1 MSSGLETEPP
11 INSSLLE
18 EEETCS
24 HGNGQS
30 QAESSRISANGP
42 QVAAD
47 VGPGQHG
54 EDIRGHLAS
63 REGSTVE
70 PEAALETSKEQT
82 NINTSDAG
90 MVFKFYYMF
99 PDRVDTTKLQK
110 LQKLKPNN
118 GV

>member
-11 INSSLLE
+11 INSNLLE

-30 QAESSRISANGP
+30 QADSISSSANGP

-54 EDIRGHLAS
+54 EDIRGHPAS

-70 PEAALETSKEQT
+70 QEAALETSTEQT
-82 NINTSDAG
+82 NMNTRDAG
-90 MVFKFYYMF
+90 MGFKFYYMF
-99 PDRVDTTKLQK
+99 SDRV
-110 LQKLKPNN
+110 
-118 GV
+118 